1 MAGDVGIEG
10 VAGPNVGVKRKS
22 GGRVTFTVNAKPVI
36 IQFNLTYH
44 FLSVSVSMSSFEVAG
59 RKVTLTTPEMAR
71 MLADR
76 NARTVNLRSRLYR

>member
-36 IQFNLTYH
+36 IQFNLINN
-44 FLSVSVSMSSFEVAG
+44 SI
-59 RKVTLTTPEMAR
+59 
-71 MLADR
+71 
-76 NARTVNLRSRLYR
+76 